1 MRLKLILSFTCCS
14 WAFAQPSRISDN
26 SFLIE
31 EAYNQERGVVQHIV
45 LLDKD
50 WSTKDL
56 GLSFAQEWP
65 LGGQKWQG
73 AYAVNADREFGG
85 FVLEAQIRRQL
96 FLNENIA
103 LAPNIFGSL
112 PTGNAE
118 PVTEYEDGGRFGVGF
133 PISIAASSRT
143 TFHLN
148 LSVEYFRMVQNS
160 LFGASESDYVPY
172 GTYSAIAPHLGVS
185 AVQMLAPTMD
195 VMLEFVYD
203 TEWLEEPR
211 FRDEQSAAFLS
222 PGFRHA
228 WNFSSGA
235 QMVGG
240 FGLPIGLTDDVP
252 EVSGLFY
259 LSFEHSFLK
268 Q

>member
-1 MRLKLILSFTCCS
+1 MRTKLILLLTCCS
-14 WAFAQPSRISDN
+14 LAYAQPSRISDN

-45 LLDKD
+45 LFDKD
-50 WSTKDL
+50 WSTKHL

-65 LGGQKWQG
+65 LGGQMWQG
-73 AYAVNADREFGG
+73 AYAVGTDREFEG
-85 FVLEAQIRRQL
+85 FVLEAQVRRQ
-96 FLNENIA
+96 FYLNSNVA
-103 LAPNIFGSL
+103 LAPNVFGVL
-112 PTGNAE
+112 PTGQAE
-118 PVTEYEDGGRFGVGF
+118 PITEYEDGGRFGVGL
-133 PISIAASSRT
+133 PISIAASNAMT
-143 TFHLN
+143 MHLN
-148 LSVEYFRMVQNS
+148 FSVEYFRMVQNS
-160 LFGASESDYVPY
+160 LFGAQESDDVPY
-172 GTYSAIAPHLGVS
+172 GTYSALAPHFGAS
-185 AVQMLAPTMD
+185 AVRMLTSTTD
-195 VMLEFVYD
+195 IMLEFVYD

-252 EVSGLFY
+252 EMSGLFY